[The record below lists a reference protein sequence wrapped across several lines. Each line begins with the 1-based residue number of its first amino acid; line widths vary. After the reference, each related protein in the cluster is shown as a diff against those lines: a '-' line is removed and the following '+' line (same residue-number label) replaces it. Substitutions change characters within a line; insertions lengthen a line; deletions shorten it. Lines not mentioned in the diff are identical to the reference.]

1 MTSQESNGESPS
13 RRNSPM
19 KSMNTLDRSAI
30 QGSLIELK
38 PIKKVKMIPAT
49 LLTKP
54 LAPEKLNLLDD
65 EEKRLYDI

>member
-19 KSMNTLDRSAI
+19 KSMNTLAI